1 MSLHE
6 SKKMTILD
14 KKQPLLDQSN
24 NIELTKPTVDM
35 HSFANVFD
43 YKGVELDIDFRV
55 MLPDNS
61 FGGKYFLENYINNG
75 GRKLTKKI
83 LFQQFK

>member
-1 MSLHE
+1 
-6 SKKMTILD
+6 MTILD

-24 NIELTKPTVDM
+24 TIELSRTTVDIR
-35 HSFANVFD
+35 SFANVFE

-61 FGGKYFLENYINNG
+61 FGGKHFLENYISEG